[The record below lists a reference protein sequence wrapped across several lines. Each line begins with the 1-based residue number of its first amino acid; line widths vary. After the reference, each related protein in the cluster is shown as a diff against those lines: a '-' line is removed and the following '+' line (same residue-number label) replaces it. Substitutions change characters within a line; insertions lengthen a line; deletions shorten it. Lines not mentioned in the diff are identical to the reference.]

1 LAEVYV
7 FPVRCHFCVHGTS
20 HDSQKR

>member
-1 LAEVYV
+1 V

-20 HDSQKR
+20 RDSQKR